1 MKLIMT
7 IIDRRNAKHVTRELL
22 KGGFQVT
29 KIDSRGGFL
38 NYKSTTLLSSVRD
51 ERVQEAIEIV
61 RRYSNKR
68 DVLSGADIPL
78 SGMPRRTPAGVSP
91 AGIRLNADYLPDEVN
106 RGGATVF
113 VLNVEHLEKI

>member
-78 SGMPRRTPAGVSP
+78 SGMPRSTPAGVSP